1 MSKPKDAKIDRR
13 EFMGRTA
20 AVAAGVTIL
29 KPKVVFG
36 SQANSAVRLGLLGCG
51 GRGSGVTAS
60 FIEHTGAVLTA
71 IGDAFPDQ
79 LDKAKAR
86 FDEQSA
92 KFGKAALAPSK
103 LYKGLNAY
111 QSLFADK
118 DVDAVYIAT
127 PPWFHPAHLEA
138 AIGAGKHIYL
148 EKPVAVDVPG
158 AKSVVAL
165 GEKARARK
173 LSLAVGFQIRH
184 ASPYVELAK
193 RVHAGEIGTP
203 VSGEIH
209 YFASAIK
216 RPEWP
221 DATPAARRLRNWV
234 HDVSLSGDIIV
245 EQNIHIIDVTNWLLK
260 ANPVEAV
267 GSASRA
273 GRTDQGDCS
282 SHYNCVFTY
291 PGNVHVS
298 FASTQFTGAKW
309 GGVGM
314 QYYGTKGWAEARYDA
329 PVRISAESE
338 WEFPGLKKP
347 DPTDAAAAV
356 TGAFR
361 GALDDADPNKQKAFI
376 ESITSGNLLNEAQSG
391 VDSALACML
400 GREAAATGKEVTWE
414 KLLKS
419 KTVLDP
425 KIDWKPFV

>member
-1 MSKPKDAKIDRR
+1 MGKPKDATIGRR
-13 EFMGRTA
+13 DFMGKTA
-20 AVAAGVTIL
+20 LAAGITIL
-29 KPKVVFG
+29 KPRIVFG
-36 SQANSAVRLGLLGCG
+36 SQANSAVRMGLLGCG
-51 GRGSGVTAS
+51 GRGRSVMSS
-60 FIEHTGAVLTA
+60 FLEHTDAVLVA

-79 LDKAKAR
+79 LESGKKKL
-86 FDEQSA
+86 DEVSA
-92 KFGKAALAPSK
+92 KFGKPAVDPSK

-111 QSLFADK
+111 QALFASK
-118 DVDAVYIAT
+118 DIDALYVAT

-138 AIGAGKHIYL
+138 AIAAGKHVYL

-158 AKSVVAL
+158 AKHVMEL
-165 GEKARARK
+165 GERAKGK

-193 RVHAGEIGTP
+193 RIHEGQIGQP

-209 YFASAIK
+209 YLASALK

-221 DATPAARRLRNWV
+221 GASPVERRFRNWV
-234 HDVSLSGDIIV
+234 HDIALSGDVIV

-260 ANPVEAV
+260 ANPVKAV

-273 GRTDQGDCS
+273 GRTDKGDCS

-347 DPTDAAAAV
+347 EPTDAAAAV

-376 ESITSGNLLNEAQSG
+376 ESITSGNLVNEAQSG

-419 KTVLDP
+419 KTVFDP